1 MATLKGKTVQGFD
14 KLGVL
19 NSFTFYLTNQEP
31 AVIDGAYDIYLDQAQ
46 SGGFYMKLFLPQNL
60 RYLTNHLGA
69 KVDGLNQE
77 LAAHEENN
85 DAAYADQTRKKIK
98 EYEAL
103 KEKYEK
109 LIEEVEKDAGN
120 YKLMM
125 SGGEEE

>member
-1 MATLKGKTVQGFD
+1 
-14 KLGVL
+14 
-19 NSFTFYLTNQEP
+19 
-31 AVIDGAYDIYLDQAQ
+31 
-46 SGGFYMKLFLPQNL
+46 MKLFLPQNL
-60 RYLTNHLGA
+60 RYLTNQLGA

-77 LAAHEENN
+77 LSAHEEKN
-85 DAAYADQTRKKIK
+85 DAAYADQTRQKIK